1 MKKIKKHKSP
11 DRIRD
16 PKRIEKKHLSDRKK
30 KLHPGDS
37 NPPKYRHQYLNE
49 EE

>member
-1 MKKIKKHKSP
+1 MKNLKKHKSP

-16 PKRIEKKHLSDRKK
+16 PKRIEKDPMTVKKK
-30 KLHPGDS
+30 KL
-37 NPPKYRHQYLNE
+37 NPRNGNRPKYRHHFLNE